1 MPTHHYSWLASSI
14 AVCVSLSRVRAG
26 VPLRSTSFQ
35 VGTCVSPLAD
45 DELPLP
51 PSSRQRRPG
60 QACLA
65 ALLEAPLLQLL
76 LVYPSSMSAP
86 ARDDK
91 HGAAPPATCTVRGTR
106 AVHNTTPGFV
116 CAWLKRFG
124 STAGCSCHIKA
135 VGLDCYGCNK
145 NYKKNGQFAVRTH
158 ARARTASDPC
168 RHSPSRR
175 PGAHGYRLC
184 SHPAST
190 VHLCLSLVQRS
201 SSLAWLFGY
210 KYSHPVALA
219 PPPPLP
225 FPCHSPPLA

>member
-1 MPTHHYSWLASSI
+1 MARVVDRRLRVAVPRPCRRAASFHFLPSRHLRLAARRRRTAAATVES
-14 AVCVSLSRVRAG
+14 AA
-26 VPLRSTSFQ
+26 
-35 VGTCVSPLAD
+35 AA
-45 DELPLP
+45 
-51 PSSRQRRPG
+51 RPG
-60 QACLA
+60 LPRRA
-65 ALLEAPLLQLL
+65 ARASRLRQLL

-86 ARDDK
+86 ACDDK
-91 HGAAPPATCTVRGTR
+91 ARGGATSHVYGTGYEGR
-106 AVHNTTPGFV
+106 PQHYTRLCLCLVKTFWQH
-116 CAWLKRFG
+116 R
-124 STAGCSCHIKA
+124 SSRGCSCHIKA